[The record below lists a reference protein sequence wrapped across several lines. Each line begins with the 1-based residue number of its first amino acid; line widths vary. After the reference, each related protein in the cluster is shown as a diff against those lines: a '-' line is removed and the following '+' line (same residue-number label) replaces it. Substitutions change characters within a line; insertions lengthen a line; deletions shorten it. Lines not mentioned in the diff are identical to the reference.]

1 MIVRSIWVAL
11 NLLIST
17 IVLSSIVVV
26 AALLR
31 HRGGIYDWA
40 ARTWAKWA
48 IWASGSRIEVEGME
62 HLALDHPQIIASNH
76 QSWFDVFALAAVIPK
91 RYRFIAKEELRRI
104 PLFGLAWESA
114 GHVSVN
120 RRDRSQ
126 AIRALDTAAELMRK
140 DNSAIVIFP
149 EGTRSPTGELLP
161 FKKGA
166 FMMALQTGIEILPA
180 ACSGTYA
187 IQKKGDWRVR
197 PGRIIVRFGPPIDS
211 SQFDEEHREAL
222 MLVVRERIE
231 TMLHQ
236 PEKLTGR
243 NDV

>member
-1 MIVRSIWVAL
+1 LIIRSVWVAL
-11 NLLIST
+11 NLLVGT
-17 IVLSSIVVV
+17 FVLSLTVVI

-40 ARTWAKWA
+40 AHSWAKWM
-48 IWASGSRIEVEGME
+48 IWASGSRIEVQGME
-62 HLALDHPQIIASNH
+62 HLRLDRSQIIASNH

-91 RYRFIAKEELRRI
+91 RYRFIAKAELRRI
-104 PLFGLAWESA
+104 PLFGLAWASA
-114 GHVSVN
+114 GHISI
-120 RRDRSQ
+120 DRKDRAK

-140 DNSAIVIFP
+140 DHSAVVIFP

-166 FMMALQTGIEILPA
+166 FMMALRTGIEILPA
-180 ACSGTYA
+180 ACLGTRA

-211 SQFDEEHREAL
+211 AQFDEAHREEL
-222 MLVVRERIE
+222 MVVVRERIE
-231 TMLHQ
+231 AMLHAPAQ
-236 PEKLTGR
+236 VNG
-243 NDV
+243 